1 MPFEGLTPAGV
12 SLRAWKKKPLKE
24 DCFMAV
30 DISMRELLE
39 AGVHFGHQV
48 RRWNPKMRDYIYTK
62 RNGIH
67 IVDLSKTVPLFKQAI
82 EFVIQEVANGAEILF
97 LGTKKQAQSI
107 IEEEAKRCGAH
118 YVNYR
123 WLGGMFTN
131 FETVRKSIAKLR
143 KLQRMEAEGAFE
155 ILPKKEVM
163 RLRKQKEKL
172 EKYLSGIVNM
182 DRVPDIIYVVDTV
195 REDLAVTEANKLGVT
210 VVAIADTNCDPDKI
224 DYPIPGN
231 DDAIKAIQLITS
243 KIADAVLEGK
253 KLRESTGVAVETRS
267 IEEELLAKEAEV
279 MESGYM
285 GARNHSKEERLSEIV
300 EKEIKE
306 AAVEEL

>member
-1 MPFEGLTPAGV
+1 
-12 SLRAWKKKPLKE
+12 
-24 DCFMAV
+24 MAV
-30 DISMRELLE
+30 EVGMRELLE

-48 RRWNPKMRDYIYTK
+48 RRWNPKMRDFIYTK

-67 IVDLSKTVPLFKQAI
+67 IIDLSKTVPLFKQAL
-82 EFVIQEVANGAEILF
+82 EFITQEVANSAEILF

-172 EKYLSGIVNM
+172 EKYLNGIVNLN
-182 DRVPDIIYVVDTV
+182 RVPDIIYVVDTV

-253 KLRESTGVAVETRS
+253 KLRESTGMAVETMS
-267 IEEELLAKEAEV
+267 IEEELLARESQII
-279 MESGYM
+279 ESGYT
-285 GARNHSKEERLSEIV
+285 GAKNHSKEERLSEII
-300 EKEIKE
+300 EKETKE
-306 AAVEEL
+306 NAEENLAQAKEEL

>member
-1 MPFEGLTPAGV
+1 MSVEV
-12 SLRAWKKKPLKE
+12 
-24 DCFMAV
+24 
-30 DISMRELLE
+30 SMRELLE
-39 AGVHFGHQV
+39 AGVHFGHQI
-48 RRWNPKMRDYIYTK
+48 RRWNPKMKEYIYTK

-67 IVDLSKTVPLFKQAI
+67 IIDLSKTVPLFKQALD
-82 EFVIQEVANGAEILF
+82 FVTNEVANGAEVLF
-97 LGTKKQAQSI
+97 LGTKKQAQTI

-172 EKYLSGIVNM
+172 EKYLSGIVNL

-195 REDLAVTEANKLGVT
+195 REDLAVTEANKLGVN

-253 KLRESTGVAVETRS
+253 KLREAVGVAVEAKS
-267 IEEELLAKEAEV
+267 IEEELLARESHV

-285 GARNHSKEERLSEIV
+285 GAKNYSKEERLSEIL
-300 EKEIKE
+300 EKKTKE
-306 AAVEEL
+306 NIDESLAEAKEEL

>member
-1 MPFEGLTPAGV
+1 MSVEV
-12 SLRAWKKKPLKE
+12 
-24 DCFMAV
+24 
-30 DISMRELLE
+30 SMRELLE
-39 AGVHFGHQV
+39 AGVHFGHQI
-48 RRWNPKMRDYIYTK
+48 RRWNPKMKDYIYTK

-67 IVDLSKTVPLFKQAI
+67 IIDLSKTVPLFKQAL
-82 EFVIQEVANGAEILF
+82 EFVTNEVANGAEILF
-97 LGTKKQAQSI
+97 LGTKKQAQTI

-131 FETVRKSIAKLR
+131 FETVRKSIEKLR

-172 EKYLSGIVNM
+172 EKYLSGIVNL
-182 DRVPDIIYVVDTV
+182 DRIPDVIYVVDTV

-231 DDAIKAIQLITS
+231 DDAIKAIQLVTS

-253 KLRESTGVAVETRS
+253 KIRESVGLTVESKS
-267 IEEELLAKEAEV
+267 IEEELLAKESQV
-279 MESGYM
+279 IESGYM
-285 GARNHSKEERLSEIV
+285 GAKNHSKEEKLSEIIK
-300 EKEIKE
+300 KETIENIDENLAE
-306 AAVEEL
+306 AKEEL

>member
-1 MPFEGLTPAGV
+1 MTVEV
-12 SLRAWKKKPLKE
+12 
-24 DCFMAV
+24 
-30 DISMRELLE
+30 SMRELLE

-48 RRWNPKMRDYIYTK
+48 RRWNPKMKPYIYTK

-67 IVDLSKTVPLFKQAI
+67 IIDLSKTVPLFKQALD
-82 EFVIQEVANGAEILF
+82 FVTEQVANGAEILF
-97 LGTKKQAQSI
+97 LGTKKQAQNI
-107 IEEEAKRCGAH
+107 IEEEAKRCGAY

-131 FETVRKSIAKLR
+131 FETVKKSIAKLR
-143 KLQRMEAEGAFE
+143 KLQKMETEGAFE

-163 RLRKQKEKL
+163 KLKKQKEKL
-172 EKYLSGIVNM
+172 EKYLKGIVDM
-182 DRVPDIIYVVDTV
+182 DKIPEIIYIVDTV
-195 REDLAVTEANKLGVT
+195 REDLAVTEANKLGVY

-253 KLRESTGVAVETRS
+253 KLRESVGQAVETKT
-267 IEEELLAKEAEV
+267 IEEELLERANTI
-279 MESGYM
+279 ESGYM
-285 GARNHSKEERLSEIV
+285 GAKNHSKEEKLAEIV
-300 EKEIKE
+300 EKEAK
-306 AAVEEL
+306 EEL